1 MMQPEVLETK
11 AEPVQGVPEECSEP
25 VAPSVERARPLL
37 AIDCFAGAGGF
48 SLGAIAAGFE
58 ICAAVEN
65 DRHASR
71 TYVNGVKNKTP
82 REVKFFQN
90 DIMELS
96 PHSVLADSDL
106 VAGKCDL
113 LLGGPPCQGFSSHR
127 LGSAGVDDPR
137 NALLLRYFEYIAA
150 IRPRVFLLENVPGLM
165 QPKHASYLQSF
176 LRIADEHDYDIV
188 GPLLLNARDFGVPQ
202 NRKRVFILGCDRIRA
217 INVPNWP
224 PAPTHH
230 GPDRI
235 KRFGPT
241 RPYLTAS
248 DAFRPPSRNDDPNDI
263 HMRHGQVLVEVFK
276 STPANGGSRAQSNR
290 VLPCHAGHDGHKD
303 VYGRIDP
310 SRPSPTMTTACINP
324 SKGRFVHPTEHH
336 GITVRQAAR
345 LQTFPDE
352 FDFEG
357 GLIAAGVQIGNAVPV
372 LLAEALCRPIRR
384 GLEAKF
390 EPQGR
395 LPDK

>member
-1 MMQPEVLETK
+1 MLRRERLTLMAVPIPIGSEACSK
-11 AEPVQGVPEECSEP
+11 PVVP
-25 VAPSVERARPLL
+25 AAERAGPPL

-58 ICAAVEN
+58 ICAAVES
-65 DRHASR
+65 DHHASR
-71 TYVNGVKNKTP
+71 TYVNGVRNRTA
-82 REVKFFQN
+82 REIKVFQN
-90 DIMELS
+90 DIMKLS
-96 PHSVLADSDL
+96 PHLVLEDSGL
-106 VAGKCDL
+106 AEGSCDL

-127 LGSAGVDDPR
+127 LGNAGVDDPR

-150 IRPRVFLLENVPGLM
+150 VRPRVFLLENVPGLL

-176 LRIADEHDYDIV
+176 LRIAEEHDYNID
-188 GPLLLNARDFGVPQ
+188 GPSILNARDFGVPQ
-202 NRKRVFILGCDRIRA
+202 NRKRVFILGCDRTRL
-217 INVPNWP
+217 INIPNWP
-224 PAPTHH
+224 PAPTHQDSGGMAKS
-230 GPDRI
+230 GPA
-235 KRFGPT
+235 

-248 DAFRPPSRNDDPNDI
+248 DAFRPPMRNDDPNDI
-263 HMRHGQVLVEVFK
+263 HMNHGEVLIEVFK
-276 STPANGGSRAQSNR
+276 STPANGGSRVQSNR
-290 VLPCHAGHDGHKD
+290 VLPCHEGHNGHKD

-352 FDFEG
+352 FNFEG

-372 LLAEALCRPIRR
+372 RLAEALCRTIRW
-384 GLEAKF
+384 GLEANI
-390 EPQGR
+390 ELQSRSSGR
-395 LPDK
+395 

>member
-1 MMQPEVLETK
+1 MMRPKIPDLLVD
-11 AEPVQGVPEECSEP
+11 PVSRGSDICSEP
-25 VAPSVERARPLL
+25 VVPKIGRAKPFF
-37 AIDCFAGAGGF
+37 AVDCFAGAGGF

-71 TYVNGVKNKTP
+71 TYINGVKNRTA
-82 REVKFFQN
+82 REIKFFQN

-96 PHSVLADSDL
+96 PHSLLTDSGL
-106 VAGKCDL
+106 VTGRCDL

-127 LGSAGVDDPR
+127 LGSAGIDDPR

-150 IRPRVFLLENVPGLM
+150 VRPHAFLLENVPGIL

-176 LRIADEHDYDIV
+176 LRIADEHDYEV
-188 GPLLLNARDFGVPQ
+188 YGPSLLNARDFGVPQ
-202 NRKRVFILGCDRIRA
+202 NRKRIFVLGCDRNRPV
-217 INVPNWP
+217 NFLNWP
-224 PAPTHH
+224 PVPTHH
-230 GPDRI
+230 DPKRRKAHGPV
-235 KRFGPT
+235 
-241 RPYLTAS
+241 RPYRTAS
-248 DAFRPPSRNDDPNDI
+248 DAFRPLVRNGDPNDV
-263 HMRHGQVLVEVFK
+263 HMRHGDALIEVFR

-290 VLPCHAGHDGHKD
+290 VLPCHEAHGGHKD

-336 GITVRQAAR
+336 GITARQAAR
-345 LQTFPDE
+345 LQTFPDD

-357 GLIAAGVQIGNAVPV
+357 GLMAAGIQIGNAVPV
-372 LLAEALCRPIRR
+372 VLAEVLCQSIRSS
-384 GLEAKF
+384 LNV
-390 EPQGR
+390 
-395 LPDK
+395 

>member
-1 MMQPEVLETK
+1 MQPEVLDPK
-11 AEPVQGVPEECSEP
+11 AEPIQSVAEENSELY
-25 VAPSVERARPLL
+25 ALNAERTRPLL

-65 DRHASR
+65 ERHASR
-71 TYVNGVKNKTP
+71 TYVKGVKNKTP
-82 REVKFFQN
+82 REIKFFRN

-96 PHSVLADSDL
+96 PHAVLADCGL
-106 VAGKCDL
+106 PAGRCDL

-127 LGSAGVDDPR
+127 LGGAGVDDPR

-150 IRPRVFLLENVPGLM
+150 VRPRVFLLENVPGLL

-176 LRIADEHDYDIV
+176 LQIANEHDYSIN

-202 NRKRVFILGCDRIRA
+202 NRKRVFILGSDQSRA
-217 INVPNWP
+217 IDIPNWP
-224 PAPTHH
+224 PVPTHH
-230 GPDRI
+230 DPARM
-235 KRFGPT
+235 KTFGPV

-248 DAFRPPSRNDDPNDI
+248 DAFRPLRRNDDPNDI
-263 HMRHGQVLVEVFK
+263 HMRHGEVLIEVFK

-290 VLPCHAGHDGHKD
+290 VLPCHEGHNGHKD

-310 SRPSPTMTTACINP
+310 RRPSPTMTTACINP
-324 SKGRFVHPTEHH
+324 SKGRFVHPTKHH

-352 FDFEG
+352 FDFQG

-372 LLAEALCRPIRR
+372 LLAEALCRTIRF
-384 GLEAKF
+384 GLEA
-390 EPQGR
+390 Q
-395 LPDK
+395 

>member
-1 MMQPEVLETK
+1 MV
-11 AEPVQGVPEECSEP
+11 EPIQGVPEACSEP
-25 VAPSVERARPLL
+25 VAPKVERTRPLL
-37 AIDCFAGAGGF
+37 AMDCFAGAGGF

-82 REVKFFQN
+82 REIKFFQN

-106 VAGKCDL
+106 VAGICDL

-127 LGSAGVDDPR
+127 LGSTGVDDPR

-176 LRIADEHDYDIV
+176 LRIADEHDYEIV

-230 GPDRI
+230 DPDRI
-235 KRFGPT
+235 KTFDPT

-248 DAFRPPSRNDDPNDI
+248 HAFRPLSRNDDPNDI

-290 VLPCHAGHDGHKD
+290 VLPCHEGHNGHKD

-324 SKGRFVHPTEHH
+324 SKGRFVHPTKHH

-345 LQTFPDE
+345 LQTFPDD

-372 LLAEALCRPIRR
+372 LLAEALCRTIRR
-384 GLEAKF
+384 GLEATW
-390 EPQGR
+390 ESQSLSQGH
-395 LPDK
+395 